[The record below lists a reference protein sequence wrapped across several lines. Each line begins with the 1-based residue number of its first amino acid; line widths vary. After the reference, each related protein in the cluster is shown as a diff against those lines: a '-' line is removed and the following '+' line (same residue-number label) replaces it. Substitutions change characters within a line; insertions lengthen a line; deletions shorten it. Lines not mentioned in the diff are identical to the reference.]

1 MTDILTAA
9 STTLLVTGSADNTMK
24 LWRVQD
30 GTCLFTWNF
39 PTAVK
44 RVEFSEDGNKLLCV
58 TEQRMGHIGTVNVY
72 AIGDGTEQSSDPMI
86 AIPTQE
92 SKATVAGWSF
102 LDKYIIM
109 GHENGMVSQWNWK
122 VSYVWVSRLTVG

>member
-1 MTDILTAA
+1 
-9 STTLLVTGSADNTMK
+9 MK

-30 GTCLFTWNF
+30 GTCLYTWTF

-44 RVEFSEDGNKLLCV
+44 RVEFSEDGSKLLCV
-58 TEQRMGHIGTVNVY
+58 TEQRMGHIGTVTVY
-72 AIGDGTEQSSDPMI
+72 AIREDGGEQSSDPI
-86 AIPTQE
+86 IEIPTQE

-102 LDKYIIM
+102 LDKHIIM

-122 VSYVWVSRLTVG
+122 VSSFHLSILKLMAF